1 MSKKLTI
8 ILTPLTKKTLFIAFN
23 VMLWCYPTTGG
34 ILKKNDSRST
44 ESYYNTALNNPHLKR
59 CRNVYEN
66 LTQEKL
72 ARCKYIYTYNVV

>member
-1 MSKKLTI
+1 
-8 ILTPLTKKTLFIAFN
+8 
-23 VMLWCYPTTGG
+23 MLWCYPTTGG

-44 ESYYNTALNNPHLKR
+44 ESYYNRALNNSHLKR

-72 ARCKYIYTYNVV
+72 ARCKYIYTYNVVYIYRWLAVTIYCKMITILDWM